1 MFAPD
6 PNRPAV
12 NGNSGS
18 VGGSAGSKRR
28 GANPRPKPANSST
41 SDWAAVS
48 RAAEREHLATAA
60 WAALTLLAAAT
71 GKPRAENSE
80 LREVLQAIMQVRGQ
94 AHRIGVNLNQA
105 VAALNSGEV
114 SWTIQWYARAAA
126 RTIRKLDDLADELR
140 RRLP

>member
-1 MFAPD
+1 MVENGSDESASSMVQRR
-6 PNRPAV
+6 NRRTR
-12 NGNSGS
+12 SG
-18 VGGSAGSKRR
+18 AKRR
-28 GANPRPKPANSST
+28 RVLYILL
-41 SDWAAVS
+41 SDEEHAAVS
-48 RAAEREHLATAA
+48 RAAERERLATAA

-71 GKPRAENSE
+71 GKPRAENNQV
-80 LREVLQAIMQVRGQ
+80 REVLQAVMQVRGQ

-126 RTIRKLDDLADELR
+126 QTIRKLDDLADELK

>member
-1 MFAPD
+1 MVEDGSDESASSMVQRR
-6 PNRPAV
+6 NRRTR
-12 NGNSGS
+12 SG
-18 VGGSAGSKRR
+18 AKRR
-28 GANPRPKPANSST
+28 RVLYILL
-41 SDWAAVS
+41 SDDEHAALS
-48 RAAEREHLATAA
+48 RAAERERLATAA

-71 GKPRAENSE
+71 RKPRAENSE
-80 LREVLQAIMQVRGQ
+80 LRELLQAVMQVRGQ

-126 RTIRKLDDLADELR
+126 QTIRKLDDLADELR

>member
-1 MFAPD
+1 M
-6 PNRPAV
+6 V
-12 NGNSGS
+12 ENGSGE
-18 VGGSAGSKRR
+18 SASSRVKRR
-28 GANPRPKPANSST
+28 NRRTRSEAKRKRVLYILL
-41 SDWAAVS
+41 SDDEHAAVS

>member
-1 MFAPD
+1 M
-6 PNRPAV
+6 
-12 NGNSGS
+12 
-18 VGGSAGSKRR
+18 VGDGSAESASSGARRRNRRARSGSKRR
-28 GANPRPKPANSST
+28 RVLYILL
-41 SDWAAVS
+41 SDDEHAAVS
-48 RAAEREHLATAA
+48 RAAERERVATAA

-71 GKPRAENSE
+71 EKPRAENNE
-80 LREVLQAIMQVRGQ
+80 LREVLQTVMQVRGQ

-126 RTIRKLDDLADELR
+126 QTIRKLDDLADELR